1 MLPVMM
7 KEPVGH
13 LLRVWRERRRMSQ
26 LDLSA
31 DAEISSRHLS
41 FIETGRSIPSR
52 EMVLRLAD
60 RLEIPLRERNVLLSA
75 AGYAAVFAE
84 RSLADPS
91 LEPARRAID
100 ALLVAHEPYPALV
113 IDRHWTL
120 MQSNAAVRRLLGGVE
135 PKLLEPPVNVL
146 RLALHPG
153 GLAPRTK
160 NLGEWRAHLLSRLQR
175 QIELTADAVLLEM
188 MQELKSYPAPS
199 GGGRSPAGREFDG
212 LVVPFKLMTERGLLT
227 FLSTTTVFGTPV
239 EITLS
244 ELAIESFFPA
254 DAETAEILRNLAP
267 PDNLHTAEA
276 M

>member
-100 ALLVAHEPYPALV
+100 ALLAAHEPYPALV

-120 MQSNAAVRRLLGGVE
+120 IESNAAVRRLLGGVE